1 MRDQDYGGVAGYVD
15 QLADRVE
22 SASDYLKQQDV
33 GDFIHGL
40 ERYAKREP
48 AIFIGGAVAVGV
60 IAARFLKSSGERS
73 RRSGRQNSG
82 QTGSRGYS
90 QTSSQGYGQTGSRGY
105 SQTGSTSP
113 YESGSSY

>member
-22 SASDYLKQQDV
+22 SASSYLKQQDV

-73 RRSGRQNSG
+73 RRSGRQSSG
-82 QTGSRGYS
+82 QSYG
-90 QTSSQGYGQTGSRGY
+90 QTSSQGYGQTGSRSYG
-105 SQTGSTSP
+105 QTESTSP